1 MIQVQKQ
8 FVGTEPMLQMVQY
21 MKEEGIL
28 IDMQCENQTLN
39 YLMYQKVM
47 QDNPVNVVYAHNGM
61 KFDYRLMMESLQ
73 SAYS

>member
-1 MIQVQKQ
+1 
-8 FVGTEPMLQMVQY
+8 
-21 MKEEGIL
+21 
-28 IDMQCENQTLN
+28 
-39 YLMYQKVM
+39 M